1 MSTSLRHLAVEAT
14 RLVREQRGIARYVR
28 NLLREFA
35 TLDASLR
42 VTLYVEPDEMAAAV
56 TLLQSL
62 HPGYLTRGDVRPI
75 DELPHTSA
83 DVVWYAW
90 NFITAPSTH
99 AKRVVTV
106 HDVAPMLQ
114 LDHRWW
120 KFMKRAK
127 YRRRYLATVRDADA
141 IIADSAFGRS
151 ELHQHLGVDPA
162 SVTVTLLGADDFALH
177 ATSDRTP
184 LERAGVEGPFFLY
197 VGAQDG
203 RKNMSTLYRAMTE
216 LWARGHRV
224 PLVQCGPSMSK
235 ETRALLGTVPWLVHV
250 GYVSDAQLATLY
262 RETTALVFPSR
273 YEGFGLPVAEAM
285 RAGTPVLCADGSAV
299 AEVVG
304 PAALLVPWNDA
315 NAFAQE
321 MERLLQHPLLRA
333 TLASRGRVQ
342 ASRFTWAHTARATL
356 SVFVRTAGAH
366 AIDAH
371 PIDAAARD
379 ARARY
384 LANMEA
390 TLLNASEA
398 LAPTTPAGPASRERS
413 VLEA

>member
-1 MSTSLRHLAVEAT
+1 M
-14 RLVREQRGIARYVR
+14 REQRGIARYVR

-42 VTLYVEPDEMAAAV
+42 VTLYVETDEIAAAV

-75 DELPHTSA
+75 EELPDTRA
-83 DVVWYAW
+83 DIVWYAW
-90 NFITAPSTH
+90 NFITTPTTH
-99 AKRVVTV
+99 AKRVVTI
-106 HDVAPMLQ
+106 HDIAPMLQ

-120 KFMKRAK
+120 KVLKRAK
-127 YRRRYLATVRDADA
+127 FRRRYLATVRGADT
-141 IIADSAFGRS
+141 IIAASAFSRR
-151 ELHQHLGVDPA
+151 ELHHHLGVDPSA
-162 SVTVTLLGADDFALH
+162 VTVTLMGADDLALN
-177 ATSDRTP
+177 ATSDHGP
-184 LERAGVEGPFFLY
+184 LHSAGIDGPFFLH

-203 RKNMSTLYRAMTE
+203 RKNMQTLYRAMTE

-235 ETRALLGTVPWLVHV
+235 ETRALLDAVPWLVHV

-262 RETTALVFPSR
+262 REATALVFPSR

-315 NAFAQE
+315 DAFAQE
-321 MERLLQHPLLRA
+321 MERLAQHPLLRA

-342 ASRFTWAHTARATL
+342 ASRFTWAQTARATL
-356 SVFVRTAGAH
+356 NVFARTMGANTAGVADAVDAHTSDTRAIEAH
-366 AIDAH
+366 A
-371 PIDAAARD
+371 
-379 ARARY
+379 RY
-384 LANMEA
+384 IANMEA
-390 TLLNASEA
+390 TLFNAS
-398 LAPTTPAGPASRERS
+398 APLTPSAPVRPASRERS
-413 VLEA
+413 VLKA